1 MIAIDS
7 TIQPGSRPARLRRVL
22 LALMLISGALP
33 PRLRAA
39 VEATAV
45 TAPAAATNPRKFI
58 LDSDPAELKRYRE
71 ANAKLGAPAP
81 GENRVVFLGDSITDA
96 WGKHFDLY
104 FPGKPYVGRGI
115 SSETTQQMLIR
126 FRPDVIA
133 LQPKVV
139 VILAGTNDIAGNT
152 GRSTPEMIH
161 DNLVSMIDLA
171 EFNHI
176 KVVLVSVLPASDYW
190 WSRGMEPAEKI
201 VALNAW
207 MKDYAAK
214 RGLVYVDCHTPM
226 ADAQHGLKA
235 EYSPDGV
242 HPNPAGYAVMSPLV
256 DVGIAQALHK
266 N

>member
-1 MIAIDS
+1 MHPRYVLILA
-7 TIQPGSRPARLRRVL
+7 GSL
-22 LALMLISGALP
+22 LATTGWADEP
-33 PRLRAA
+33 AK
-39 VEATAV
+39 
-45 TAPAAATNPRKFI
+45 AAAAANAGTSQRRFV
-58 LDSDPAELKRYRE
+58 LDGDPADLQRCRA
-71 ANAKLGAPAP
+71 ANAKLAGPAP
-81 GENRVVFLGDSITDA
+81 GENRVVFMGDSITDT
-96 WGKHFDLY
+96 WGRSFDKY
-104 FPGKPYVGRGI
+104 FPGKPYIGRGI
-115 SSETTQQMLIR
+115 TSETTQQMLVR

-152 GRSTPEMIH
+152 GRSTPEMIQ
-161 DNLVSMIDLA
+161 DNLISMIDLA

-207 MKDYAAK
+207 MKAYAAK
-214 RGLVYVDCHTPM
+214 RGLVYVDCHTQLS
-226 ADAQHGLKA
+226 DAQHGLKP

-242 HPNPAGYAVMSPLV
+242 HPSPAGYAAMGPLV
-256 DVGIAQALHK
+256 EAGIARALGP